1 MPSLRILVDDVVIE
15 RRLPSV
21 AGLVSN
27 SECVEDRNMPAK
39 PLTLFVLF
47 LGLPACGSDSPAST
61 ESPGDL
67 KGFEVVGK
75 MTISRF
81 LHVAVQLKNG
91 QVLIAGGTE
100 TDRPA
105 HSQADMYHDSAEIFD
120 PEGGTSSKA
129 GNLSQARIQDSAVLL
144 RDGRVLIK
152 GGPRYPPEIYDPQS
166 GGFAVLADAPEL
178 RRSAATTV
186 LSTGDIFATDVG
198 GNAGIVDADTWKFTS
213 TGRMITPRTNHSAT
227 LLQDGGVLIAGG
239 MNAAGMVKTS
249 EIYDPATNSFAAIG
263 DLNDE
268 RRGHD
273 AMLLQDGRVLVI
285 GGRRGNIEVEDVR
298 NVTTAEMFDPVTGMF
313 APAGDTGLSSID
325 SAYLLPTGKVF
336 LLSGRDVAIY
346 DPVTGTTTRTG
357 HNISENR
364 SFYIVT
370 PLNDGRI
377 MLSGGLKDRV
387 STDEVLVYSP

>member
-1 MPSLRILVDDVVIE
+1 
-15 RRLPSV
+15 
-21 AGLVSN
+21 
-27 SECVEDRNMPAK
+27 MPAK
-39 PLTLFVLF
+39 PLTLIVLF

-120 PEGGTSSKA
+120 PERGTSSKA

-152 GGPRYPPEIYDPQS
+152 GGLRYPPEIYDPQA
-166 GGFAVLADAPEL
+166 GRFAVLADAHEL

-186 LSTGDIFATDVG
+186 LSTGDIFATDEG
-198 GNAGIVDADTWKFTS
+198 GNAGIIDPDTWKYTS

-227 LLQDGGVLIAGG
+227 LLQDGRVLIAGG
-239 MNAAGMVKTS
+239 MSAAGMVKAS
-249 EIYDPATNSFAAIG
+249 EIYDPATNSFAEVG

-273 AMLLQDGRVLVI
+273 GMLLQDGRVLII
-285 GGRRGNIEVEDVR
+285 GGRKGDFNSQDVQ
-298 NVTTAEMFDPVTGMF
+298 NVTSAEFYDPAANRFV
-313 APAGDTGLSSID
+313 PAGDTGLSSIVT
-325 SAYLLPTGKVF
+325 AFLLPGGKVF
-336 LLSGRDVAIY
+336 LLSGGDVATF

-357 HNISENR
+357 HSISENR
-364 SFYIVT
+364 SFYVVT
-370 PLNDGRI
+370 PLNEGRI